1 MRSSAMADSWLA
13 RTDGENITP
22 PRRVGEAGVGDDDG
36 EGAVPSGTG
45 RPQDPTWGLGGGD
58 QQVEG
63 GGVEGRGSD
72 VVGEAALDEVSDPE
86 EEDPLNGDG
95 AAKAGKPR

>member
-1 MRSSAMADSWLA
+1 M
-13 RTDGENITP
+13 
-22 PRRVGEAGVGDDDG
+22 VDDDG
-36 EGAVPSGTG
+36 EGAGPSGTG

-72 VVGEAALDEVSDPE
+72 VVGEASLDKVSDPE
-86 EEDPLNGDG
+86 EEGP
-95 AAKAGKPR
+95 P

>member
-1 MRSSAMADSWLA
+1 MMTAKERF
-13 RTDGENITP
+13 
-22 PRRVGEAGVGDDDG
+22 
-36 EGAVPSGTG
+36 
-45 RPQDPTWGLGGGD
+45 PTWGLSGGD

-95 AAKAGKPR
+95 AAMAGKPP